1 MEDKAEVKE
10 LITELAMK
18 YQLMSKHTSIVAVDT
33 KENKISQP
41 MQSRS
46 IHNQVPHGFHGGY
59 RSAPMNAMAM
69 GRRMAPNSVRMF
81 CAAPTMSAPS
91 YRMELDGMERIS
103 SPSSRMMKKSKMKE
117 SNLML
122 KQHYVEDEDDEEQE
136 DNDMDMDLFECG
148 SRGSGDDSCE
158 ELCDVSSDESPMDK
172 VVSLIS
178 LQTAEGYF
186 NKHNKIFTLLKLEE
200 ADFNAIFDGT
210 STDPKVMYT
219 LLVVLA
225 LQVRFSDLQAC
236 WELVAEKAEAYL
248 SKQSVPD
255 GIREK
260 IQKLIEK

>member
-1 MEDKAEVKE
+1 
-10 LITELAMK
+10 
-18 YQLMSKHTSIVAVDT
+18 
-33 KENKISQP
+33 
-41 MQSRS
+41 
-46 IHNQVPHGFHGGY
+46 
-59 RSAPMNAMAM
+59 
-69 GRRMAPNSVRMF
+69 
-81 CAAPTMSAPS
+81 
-91 YRMELDGMERIS
+91 
-103 SPSSRMMKKSKMKE
+103 
-117 SNLML
+117 ML

-136 DNDMDMDLFECG
+136 DNDMDMDLFECDSV

-158 ELCDVSSDESPMDK
+158 ELCYVSSDESPMDK